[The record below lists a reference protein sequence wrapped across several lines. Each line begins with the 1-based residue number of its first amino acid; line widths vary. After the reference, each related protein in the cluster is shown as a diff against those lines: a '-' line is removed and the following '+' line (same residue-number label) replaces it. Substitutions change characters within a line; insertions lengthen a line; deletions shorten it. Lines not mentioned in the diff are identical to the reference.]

1 MTVLVLGGINI
12 DFIVEAAVIAGRG
25 ETREG
30 SAFYTTPGGK
40 GANQAVAAARILDG
54 RVPVEMVSMLGDDRY
69 SDEMRRDLEAAGV
82 ATRFVRSAAGAH
94 CGVAVIL
101 IDGSGENSVNAV
113 YGANTLVDEEL
124 ARSAAMELLSAG
136 SVLMV
141 QQETPLDATAAA
153 MRIARERGA
162 TSILDPA
169 PTRSEAAHLLEL
181 ADVVTPNEH
190 EASELA
196 GHPVTDADSARA
208 AAQVLRSRGAG
219 AAIVTLAAQGAW
231 VEADG
236 ISELVPSYEVE
247 PIATVGAGDAFNG
260 GLASGLALG
269 LGLVEAAQIGVA
281 AGALCVTRRG
291 AQEAMASRAEVEGLR
306 GSSTRS

>member
-12 DFIVEAAVIAGRG
+12 DFIVEAPVIAGRG

-30 SAFYTTPGGK
+30 TAFYTTPGGK

-54 RVPVEMVSMLGDDRY
+54 RVAVEMASMLGDDRY
-69 SDEMRRDLEAAGV
+69 SDEMRRDLEAIGV
-82 ATRFVRSAAGAH
+82 GTRFVGTASEEH

-113 YGANTLVDEEL
+113 YGANTLVDA
-124 ARSAAMELLSAG
+124 ARSNSAATELLDGG

-141 QQETPLDATAAA
+141 QQETPLEATAAA

-169 PTRSEAAHLLEL
+169 PTRSEAVHLLEL

-196 GHPVTDADSARA
+196 GYPVTDAEGARRA
-208 AAQVLRSRGAG
+208 AQALRGRGAG

-236 ISELVPSYEVE
+236 VSELVPSYEVE
-247 PIATVGAGDAFNG
+247 PVATVGAGDAFNG
-260 GLASGLALG
+260 GLAAGLSLG
-269 LGLVEAAQIGVA
+269 LDLIAAARIGVA
-281 AGALCVTRRG
+281 SGALCVTRRG
-291 AQEAMASRAEVEGLR
+291 AQEAMASRSEVEALMAAGTL
-306 GSSTRS
+306 